1 MNKTW
6 LGIFFSAL
14 LWSGIDPKDYL
25 TWMLETAPAMIALV
39 VLIATRQKFRL
50 TDLAYNL
57 ILIHSL
63 ILMIGGH
70 YTYAE
75 VPLFDWLKDAF
86 NFDRNNYDKVGHFA
100 QGFIPAI
107 IAREI
112 LIRNHVVENIKWLNF
127 FVICICLAISAFYE
141 LIEWWVALLSKEAA
155 EAFLGTQGYIWD
167 TQSDM
172 AYALLGAMLALVLLS
187 RIHDRHIARL
197 MAGPVQDHLS
207 TTTQTTRIALCPGRC
222 ILVFIFAEADAVLL
236 FPIFKSL

>member
-1 MNKTW
+1 MNKSW

-14 LWSGIDPKDYL
+14 LWSGIYPKDYL
-25 TWMLETAPAMIALV
+25 TWVLETAPAMIAFV
-39 VLIATRQKFRL
+39 VLVATRRTFRL
-50 TDLAYNL
+50 TDLAYSL

-75 VPLFDWLKDAF
+75 VPLFDWFKDVF
-86 NFDRNNYDKVGHFA
+86 HLERNNYDKLGHFA

-112 LIRNHVVENIKWLNF
+112 LVRKHVVESIKWLNF

-141 LIEWWVALLSKEAA
+141 LIEWWVAILSQEAA

-172 AYALLGAMLALVLLS
+172 AYALLGAMLALILLS
-187 RIHDRHIARL
+187 RIHDRQLGRL
-197 MAGPVQDHLS
+197 MTGTVQTPS
-207 TTTQTTRIALCPGRC
+207 
-222 ILVFIFAEADAVLL
+222 
-236 FPIFKSL
+236 

>member
-14 LWSGIDPKDYL
+14 LWSAINPKDYL
-25 TWMLETAPAMIALV
+25 TWVLETAPAVIALI

-63 ILMIGGH
+63 ILIGGAH

-75 VPLFDWLKDAF
+75 VPLFDWLQNAF
-86 NFDRNNYDKVGHFA
+86 NLERNNYDKVGHLA
-100 QGFIPAI
+100 QGFVPAI

-112 LIRNHVVENIKWLNF
+112 LIRNHVLLNIKWLNF
-127 FVICICLAISAFYE
+127 FIVCICLAISAVYE
-141 LIEWWVALLSKEAA
+141 LLEWSVALLSPEAA

-172 AYALLGAMLALVLLS
+172 AYALLGAILALALLGGT
-187 RIHDRHIARL
+187 HDRHLAKL
-197 MAGPVQDHLS
+197 AAAQ
-207 TTTQTTRIALCPGRC
+207 TQ
-222 ILVFIFAEADAVLL
+222 
-236 FPIFKSL
+236 SSS